1 MASLTRCP
9 GGSRW
14 ATARYTLIQASYW
27 PCYCVIITFASVYLL
42 HQGFRNTEIGIVISV
57 AGVLSALLQPFVSR
71 RADHL
76 RRLAL
81 RQFAALLILG
91 QTGLCLLLKCLPGRV
106 PQILLYSGLLVLIQL
121 ILPLCSALG
130 MDCLNRGIPLN
141 FGAARGAGSIG
152 FAVFSSLCGTLV
164 LWFGEGVLPSVM
176 LAVNLV
182 LLLAV
187 FTFRFRTPGDGGA
200 ALEAELSASQSTGDR
215 RPFLLKYRG
224 MAWIL
229 LGVVCLFFSHNIL
242 NTYAFQIVGPL
253 GGASREMGNMLFI
266 QSVVELPVLFGFG
279 LLLKRADSRF
289 WVRICGAGFFL
300 HALGELAALN
310 IPVIYAVQ
318 IFEMPGYALFTMA
331 SIYWINGIVAPEDR
345 VQGQAYFAMAMTIG
359 AVLAGFLGGFLLDWA
374 GVVSLLA
381 FSTAAGGVG
390 MVLLLI
396 LLRKKSD

>member
-1 MASLTRCP
+1 MASLTRP
-9 GGSRW
+9 LQEGQW

-81 RQFAALLILG
+81 RQFTALLILG
-91 QTGLCLLLKCLPGRV
+91 QVGLCLLLKCLPGRV

-164 LWFGEGVLPSVM
+164 LWFGEGVLPLVM
-176 LAVNLV
+176 LAVTLV

-187 FTFRFRTPGDGGA
+187 LTFRFRTPEGGEVSSEGESSAGETTGGA
-200 ALEAELSASQSTGDR
+200 
-215 RPFLLKYRG
+215 FLLKYRG
-224 MAWIL
+224 MVWIL
-229 LGVVCLFFSHNIL
+229 LGVVCLFLSHNIL
-242 NTYAFQIVGPL
+242 NTYAFQIVQPL
-253 GGASREMGNMLFI
+253 GGTSREMGNMLFI

-300 HALGELAALN
+300 HALGELAAPN

-318 IFEMPGYALFTMA
+318 IFEMPGYALFTLA
-331 SIYWINGIVAPEDR
+331 SIYWINEIVAPEDR

-359 AVLAGFLGGFLLDWA
+359 AVLAGFLGGFLLDRA

-381 FSTAAGGVG
+381 FSTAAGGAG
-390 MVLLLI
+390 MVLLLA
-396 LLRKKSD
+396 LLGKKWDV

>member
-1 MASLTRCP
+1 MVSLTRRP
-9 GGSRW
+9 GGSQW

-91 QTGLCLLLKCLPGRV
+91 QVGLCLLLKCLPGRV

-164 LWFGEGVLPSVM
+164 LWFGEGVLPLVM
-176 LAVNLV
+176 LAVTLV

-187 FTFRFRTPGDGGA
+187 FTFRFRTPEGGEVASEGESSAGETTGGA
-200 ALEAELSASQSTGDR
+200 
-215 RPFLLKYRG
+215 FLLKYRG
-224 MAWIL
+224 MVWIL
-229 LGVVCLFFSHNIL
+229 LGVVCLFLSHNIL
-242 NTYAFQIVGPL
+242 NTYAFQIVQPL
-253 GGASREMGNMLFI
+253 GGTSREMGNMLFI

-300 HALGELAALN
+300 HALGELAAPN

-318 IFEMPGYALFTMA
+318 IFEMPGYALFTLA
-331 SIYWINGIVAPEDR
+331 SIYWINEIVAPEDR

-359 AVLAGFLGGFLLDWA
+359 AVLAGFLGGFLLDRA

-381 FSTAAGGVG
+381 FSTAAGGAG
-390 MVLLLI
+390 MVLLLV
-396 LLRKKSD
+396 LLGKKRDV

>member
-1 MASLTRCP
+1 MVSLTRRP
-9 GGSRW
+9 GGSQW

-57 AGVLSALLQPFVSR
+57 AGILSALLQPFVSR

-91 QTGLCLLLKCLPGRV
+91 QVGLCLLLKCLPGRV

-164 LWFGEGVLPSVM
+164 LWFGEGVLPLVM
-176 LAVNLV
+176 LAVTLV

-187 FTFRFRTPGDGGA
+187 LTFRFRTPEGGGLATAGEPSAGETTGGA
-200 ALEAELSASQSTGDR
+200 
-215 RPFLLKYRG
+215 FLLKYRG
-224 MAWIL
+224 MVWIL
-229 LGVVCLFFSHNIL
+229 LGVVCLFLSHNIL
-242 NTYAFQIVGPL
+242 NTYAFQIVQPL
-253 GGASREMGNMLFI
+253 GGTSREMGNMLFI

-289 WVRICGAGFFL
+289 WVRICGAGFFF
-300 HALGELAALN
+300 HALGELAAPN
-310 IPVIYAVQ
+310 IPAIYAVQ
-318 IFEMPGYALFTMA
+318 IFEMPGYALFTLA
-331 SIYWINGIVAPEDR
+331 SIYWINEIVAPEDR

-359 AVLAGFLGGFLLDWA
+359 AVLAGFLGGFLLDRA

-381 FSTAAGGVG
+381 FSTAAGGAG
-390 MVLLLI
+390 MVLLLV
-396 LLRKKSD
+396 LLGKKRDV

>member
-76 RRLAL
+76 HRLAL

-91 QTGLCLLLKCLPGRV
+91 QAGLCLLLKCLPGRV
-106 PQILLYSGLLVLIQL
+106 FQILLYSGLLVLIQL

-164 LWFGEGVLPSVM
+164 LWFGEGVLPLVM
-176 LAVNLV
+176 LAVTLV

-187 FTFRFRTPGDGGA
+187 LTFRFRTPGDGGMSA
-200 ALEAELSASQSTGDR
+200 EGEASAGETTGGA
-215 RPFLLKYRG
+215 FLLKYRG

-229 LGVVCLFFSHNIL
+229 LGVVCLFLSHNIL
-242 NTYAFQIVGPL
+242 NSYAFQIVQPL
-253 GGASREMGNMLFI
+253 GGTSREMGNMLFI

-300 HALGELAALN
+300 HALGELAAPN

-318 IFEMPGYALFTMA
+318 IFEMPGYALFTLA

-374 GVVSLLA
+374 GVVRLLA

-396 LLRKKSD
+396 LLRKKRD

>member
-76 RRLAL
+76 HRLAL

-91 QTGLCLLLKCLPGRV
+91 QAGLCLLLKCLPGRV
-106 PQILLYSGLLVLIQL
+106 FQILLYSGLLVLIQL

-164 LWFGEGVLPSVM
+164 FWFGEGVLPLVM
-176 LAVNLV
+176 LAVTLV

-187 FTFRFRTPGDGGA
+187 LTFRFRTPGDGRMSAEGEASAGETTGGA
-200 ALEAELSASQSTGDR
+200 
-215 RPFLLKYRG
+215 FLLKYRG
-224 MAWIL
+224 IAWIL
-229 LGVVCLFFSHNIL
+229 LGVVCLFLSHNIL
-242 NTYAFQIVGPL
+242 NTYAFQIVQPL
-253 GGASREMGNMLFI
+253 GGTSREMGNMLFI

-300 HALGELAALN
+300 HALGELAAPN

-318 IFEMPGYALFTMA
+318 IFEMPGYALFTLA

-374 GVVSLLA
+374 GVVSLLV

-396 LLRKKSD
+396 LLGKKKD

>member
-91 QTGLCLLLKCLPGRV
+91 QAGLCLLLKCLPGRV
-106 PQILLYSGLLVLIQL
+106 FQILLYSGLLVLIQL

-164 LWFGEGVLPSVM
+164 LWFGEGVLPLVM
-176 LAVNLV
+176 LAVTLV

-187 FTFRFRTPGDGGA
+187 LTFRFRTPGDGRMSEEGEASAGETTGGA
-200 ALEAELSASQSTGDR
+200 
-215 RPFLLKYRG
+215 FLLKYRG
-224 MAWIL
+224 IAWIL
-229 LGVVCLFFSHNIL
+229 LGVVCLFLSHNIL
-242 NTYAFQIVGPL
+242 NTYAFQIVQPL
-253 GGASREMGNMLFI
+253 GGTSREMGNMLFI

-300 HALGELAALN
+300 HALGELAAPN

-318 IFEMPGYALFTMA
+318 IFEMPGYALFTLA

-396 LLRKKSD
+396 LLRKKRD